1 MEAKAIHLANLEHAP
16 VNSFKG
22 YYGHTLG
29 AAGILESI
37 LTVQSMKDNILI
49 PTVGFMEPGTEKPVN
64 IIKELGP
71 ARLKTCLKT
80 ASGFGGCNAAII
92 VSS

>member
-1 MEAKAIHLANLEHAP
+1 MEAKAIHLAGLEQVP

-37 LTVQSMKDNILI
+37 LTLQSMKEKILL
-49 PTVGFMEPGTEKPVN
+49 PTIGFLRARHRDTRECYQRTETRAITYMSENSVGVWGM
-64 IIKELGP
+64 
-71 ARLKTCLKT
+71 
-80 ASGFGGCNAAII
+80 
-92 VSS
+92 